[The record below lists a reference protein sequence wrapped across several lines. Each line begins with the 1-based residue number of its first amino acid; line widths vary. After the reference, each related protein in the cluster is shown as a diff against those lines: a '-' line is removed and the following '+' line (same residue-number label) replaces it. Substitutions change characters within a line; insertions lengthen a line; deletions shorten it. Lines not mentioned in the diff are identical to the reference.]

1 MKKAA
6 IIGATGLIGGHI
18 LQQLTNDDSV
28 EEIRVVVRRPMQ
40 ASCPR
45 IKVIQISFSDTDAL
59 RKAVSGCDSVF
70 CAIGTTRK
78 KTPNLQEY
86 RKIDYDIP
94 VTVARLSAEE
104 GVRSFHLVS
113 SVGANSQSSNFYLKM
128 KGDTEEAVQQSGLA
142 GLVIYR
148 PSLLLG
154 NRKEVRIAER
164 ISTLMMPFISL
175 LFPANYKP
183 IQASTVA
190 SAMIR
195 DAKNEISG
203 CITAHYSEMI

>member
-18 LQQLTNDDSV
+18 LQQLTNDESV

-45 IKVIQISFSDTDAL
+45 IKVIPISFSDTDAL
-59 RKAVSGCDSVF
+59 RDALSGCDSVF

-78 KTPNLQEY
+78 KTPNLEEY

-94 VTVARLSAEE
+94 VTAARLSAEA

-113 SVGANSQSSNFYLKM
+113 SVGANSKSSNFYLKI

-142 GLVIYR
+142 GLGIYR

-164 ISTLMMPFISL
+164 ISTWIMPFITF
-175 LFPANYKP
+175 LFPSNYKP

-195 DAKNEISG
+195 DAKNKISG
-203 CITAHYSEMI
+203 CKIAYYS